1 MVYEHVF
8 IIPKY
13 SKYLNIIIYIIY
25 TLYVLY
31 IYIYI
36 CVSNMHVILY
46 KVTVRSFRPSVQ
58 NGISNAKVGTLQ
70 VLETRCRGKG
80 GKGGRNWS
88 WRWGLKMF
96 LANRNIFTYNLYNI
110 QLHTQV
116 IHDTYVHIY
125 IYIYRQIMHMI
136 HDGFWSKK
144 IGTNNP
150 VLMRQL
156 ANEDGEL
163 Q

>member
-1 MVYEHVF
+1 MQSNFRWAAMVYEHVF

-125 IYIYRQIMHMI
+125 IYIDKLCTWYMMDFGAKR
-136 HDGFWSKK
+136 
-144 IGTNNP
+144 
-150 VLMRQL
+150 
-156 ANEDGEL
+156 
-163 Q
+163 

>member
-1 MVYEHVF
+1 
-8 IIPKY
+8 
-13 SKYLNIIIYIIY
+13 
-25 TLYVLY
+25 
-31 IYIYI
+31 
-36 CVSNMHVILY
+36 
-46 KVTVRSFRPSVQ
+46 
-58 NGISNAKVGTLQ
+58 
-70 VLETRCRGKG
+70 
-80 GKGGRNWS
+80 
-88 WRWGLKMF
+88 MF

-116 IHDTYVHIY
+116 IHDTYVH